1 MSDDLVPYDMNWFLK
16 LEDGIETASSL
27 EGRSLSESWPCIC
40 HSFRGDSSGSLC
52 SFAGSDTSSGASN
65 TIPLRVEAMSVS
77 AIEGG
82 IDTGSVCDD
91 MEYSGKHPSV
101 GSAQHGD
108 GKCKPCHYIQSKSG
122 CPDGGQCGFC
132 HYKHGRRSTY
142 DIPKAQR
149 QMCQYLV
156 LLVHQAHAGSD
167 EKAIAEE
174 QLISYLCHESR
185 LSGYTAKVLRC
196 FQGAAQ
202 GKSDV
207 AIRLLHTAD
216 KYREG
221 KASVCPARSLSL

>member
-1 MSDDLVPYDMNWFLK
+1 M
-16 LEDGIETASSL
+16 G
-27 EGRSLSESWPCIC
+27 
-40 HSFRGDSSGSLC
+40 
-52 SFAGSDTSSGASN
+52 TSSA
-65 TIPLRVEAMSVS
+65 
-77 AIEGG
+77 
-82 IDTGSVCDD
+82 CDRLQ
-91 MEYSGKHPSV
+91 YSGKTPSV

-132 HYKHGRRSTY
+132 HYKHSRRRVY
-142 DIPKAQR
+142 DISQKKR
-149 QMCQYLV
+149 QMVKSLV

-221 KASVCPARSLSL
+221 RASVCPARSLSL